1 MSERIVKNY
10 SDNTTLSFWILL
22 TRLLNI
28 YFGECIIQFYLAA
41 AVNMARNF

>member
-10 SDNTTLSFWILL
+10 SHNTTLSFWILL